1 METIKASRCPKCGW
15 VVTPAARICPRH
27 PVEMTPLELS
37 GYGSIVSYTTLT
49 VAPEGFKPPL
59 HIAIVELPG
68 GARIFCHGKETRALK
83 IGRRVAIEQMD
94 GIFYFASL
102 GIADRVSLFWKRR
115 GAAPERT
122 RDAVKSA
129 LKGFL
134 SSYTEGAAGV
144 PAATE
149 APRQQTSTAETEP
162 PPTAKT
168 PTAKE

>member
-1 METIKASRCPKCGW
+1 MMETIAASRCPQCGW
-15 VVTPAARICPRH
+15 VVTPPVRICPRY

-37 GYGSIVSYTTLT
+37 GYGYIVSYTTLT
-49 VAPEGFKPPL
+49 AAPEGFKPPL

-68 GARIFCHGKETRALK
+68 GARIFCHGKETRALR
-83 IGRRVAIEQMD
+83 IGRRVAIEQTD

-129 LKGFL
+129 LKRFF
-134 SSYTEGAAGV
+134 SSPTDAAPSAQPPAEPAQKQTNSADTEHP
-144 PAATE
+144 PAA
-149 APRQQTSTAETEP
+149 
-162 PPTAKT
+162 K
-168 PTAKE
+168 K